1 MRMLKSKLLE
11 LKEREQKEKI
21 EDLKG
26 VQKDIAWGSQIRS
39 YVFCPYTMVKDHRT
53 NYEVG
58 NVEAV
63 MNGDLNG
70 FMESYLKWSKNN
82 RRLFVLKALI
92 SVSDKTGIVEF
103 AKELEELGIEII
115 STGGTYKKLKE
126 EGVKAIE
133 ISDLTGFPEC
143 LDGRVKTLHPKV
155 HAGILAMRS
164 NPKHMEQLKQ
174 LNVDTIDFV
183 VVNLYPF
190 KQTILKEGVTRQEAV
205 ENIDIGGPT
214 MLRSAAK
221 NYQDVTVITDPKDY
235 EKVLTELKEMVEF
248 L

>member
-1 MRMLKSKLLE
+1 M
-11 LKEREQKEKI
+11 
-21 EDLKG
+21 
-26 VQKDIAWGSQIRS
+26 
-39 YVFCPYTMVKDHRT
+39 
-53 NYEVG
+53 
-58 NVEAV
+58 
-63 MNGDLNG
+63 
-70 FMESYLKWSKNN
+70 
-82 RRLFVLKALI
+82 KALI

-190 KQTILKEGVTRQEAV
+190 KQTILKDGVSDNTYVA
-205 ENIDIGGPT
+205 
-214 MLRSAAK
+214 
-221 NYQDVTVITDPKDY
+221 
-235 EKVLTELKEMVEF
+235 F
-248 L
+248 